1 MMKGLW
7 TIGLPHNER
16 EYKIGG
22 MTYQVSSVFS
32 PRANAVTM
40 QERLEHSI
48 SSSFPPLTPE
58 ISGTMM
64 TDEDV
69 CSTAGRED

>member
-1 MMKGLW
+1 MKNNW
-7 TIGLPHNER
+7 IIGFPQGDR

-22 MTYQVSSVFS
+22 VTYRVASAFAPRSS
-32 PRANAVTM
+32 AVTM

-48 SSSFPPLTPE
+48 SSSFVPLTPE

-64 TDEDV
+64 IDENV
-69 CSTAGRED
+69 CSTARRED

>member
-1 MMKGLW
+1 MMKNNW
-7 TIGLPHNER
+7 IIGLPRKDR

-22 MTYQVSSVFS
+22 MTYRVSSVFA
-32 PRANAVTM
+32 PRNNAVTM

-48 SSSFPPLTPE
+48 SSRLTPLTVE
-58 ISGTMM
+58 KSSAMM
-64 TDEDV
+64 TDENV

>member
-1 MMKGLW
+1 MMKNLW
-7 TIGLPHNER
+7 IIGLPHNER
-16 EYKIGG
+16 EYKVGG
-22 MTYQVSSVFS
+22 VTYLVSSTFS

-48 SSSFPPLTPE
+48 SSSFAPLTAE

-64 TDEDV
+64 TDENV